1 MPQTDRSFAIVCRHS
16 CNGAAPDHGP
26 IRNQTSG
33 DDKTM
38 TTNDSKA
45 PPARAPQNQAAWRDR
60 LASIGR
66 DHGFFTPIG
75 QDHLGLFV
83 QEGDTLVVSFD
94 SAARIIA
101 EEPGGL
107 PLGFEAVQRKEWSL
121 LSIMSLDDHWFRA
134 TELMAFFDRL
144 AHSRFFESFTH
155 VIFLGFGPAAGH
167 AACVYSAA
175 APNARVLAT
184 TPAATL
190 RPELAGFDRRFLAAR
205 RYDFSRYGD
214 APGLVASALRTVII
228 YDPTEALATAH
239 AAQFRGPQVTL
250 APLRFTGTAPERL
263 IRHSGLLTP
272 MLRALCRDRLTSAL
286 VAGFIRP
293 VRRADHGY
301 LHGLIARARRQ
312 GQTGRAWR
320 IADYAADVTGQA
332 DFAALAAQLAPS
344 TKS

>member
-1 MPQTDRSFAIVCRHS
+1 MTDQTPI
-16 CNGAAPDHGP
+16 AP
-26 IRNQTSG
+26 R
-33 DDKTM
+33 
-38 TTNDSKA
+38 A
-45 PPARAPQNQAAWRDR
+45 PTPQNQSAWRDR
-60 LASIGR
+60 IASIGR
-66 DHGFFTPIG
+66 DHGFFAPIG
-75 QDHLGLFV
+75 QDQLCLFV

-94 SAARIIA
+94 SAARIMA
-101 EEPGGL
+101 EEPNGL

-134 TELMAFFDRL
+134 TELMAFFDHL
-144 AHSRFFESFTH
+144 AHSRFFDSFAH

-167 AACVYSAA
+167 AACAYSSAA
-175 APNARVLAT
+175 TNARVLAT

-190 RPELAGFDRRFLAAR
+190 RPELAGFDRRFLAGR

-214 APGLVASALRTVII
+214 APGLAASALRAVIL

-250 APLRFTGTAPERL
+250 APLRFTGTTPERM
-263 IRHSGLLTP
+263 IRHSGILTP

-293 VRRADHGY
+293 VRRADAAY
-301 LHGLIARARRQ
+301 LQGLIARARRQ

-332 DFAALAAQLAPS
+332 DFAALAAELAPS
-344 TKS
+344 AKS

>member
-16 CNGAAPDHGP
+16 CSGDAPDLGP
-26 IRNQTSG
+26 IRHQTSG
-33 DDKTM
+33 QDKTM
-38 TTNDSKA
+38 TDQT
-45 PPARAPQNQAAWRDR
+45 PPPPRARMPQDQSAWRDR

-66 DHGFFTPIG
+66 DHGFFAPIG
-75 QDHLGLFV
+75 RDQLCLFV
-83 QEGDTLVVSFD
+83 QEGDTIVVSFD
-94 SAARIIA
+94 SVARIMS

-107 PLGFEAVQRKEWSL
+107 PLGFELVQRKEWSL
-121 LSIMSLDDHWFRA
+121 LSIMSLDDDWFRT

-144 AHSRFFESFTH
+144 AHSGFFDSFAH

-167 AACVYSAA
+167 AACVYSSA
-175 APNARVLAT
+175 APNARVLVS

-190 RPELAGFDRRFLAAR
+190 RPELAGFDRRFLAER
-205 RYDFSRYGD
+205 RHDFSRYGD
-214 APGLVASALRTVII
+214 APGLAAGALRTVIL

-239 AAQFRGPQVTL
+239 AAQFRGPRVTL
-250 APLRFTGTAPERL
+250 APLRFTGVAPERL

-286 VAGFIRP
+286 IAGFIRP

-320 IADYAADVTGQA
+320 IAEYAADVTGQA
-332 DFAALAAQLAPS
+332 DFAALAADLAPGAPS
-344 TKS
+344 